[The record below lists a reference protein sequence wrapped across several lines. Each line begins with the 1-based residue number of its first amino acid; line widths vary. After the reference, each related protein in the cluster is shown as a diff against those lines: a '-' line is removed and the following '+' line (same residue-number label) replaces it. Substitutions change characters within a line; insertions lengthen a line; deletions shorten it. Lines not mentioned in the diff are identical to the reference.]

1 MLRTRVAVLRGGPS
15 YEYDVSLQSGSAVLR
30 HLPEDFHGIDVFIDK
45 NGVWHRSGLKV
56 SPYQALK
63 NVDVVWNA
71 LHGEYGEDGKV
82 QQELQVMGIPYTGP
96 SALSAALSMNKLL
109 SKEYFKKVGLH
120 VPEAV
125 ELYVSSDFDEQLFD
139 IFKRATLPV
148 VVKPASAG
156 SSLGVTVAR
165 SLDEIEKGVRKAF
178 GYSSKILVEE
188 YIPGTEATVAVIE
201 GMRGEDLYAL
211 APIEIIPTAESFFDY
226 DEKYKGQALE
236 ISPGNFVE
244 SDMWALMEMAKAAH
258 QVLGLRHYSRSDFI
272 VSPGRGIYILE
283 TNSLPGLTEGSL
295 VPKGLNTAN
304 TSMPEFIKH
313 IISLALERN

>member
-15 YEYDVSLQSGSAVLR
+15 SEYDVSLQSGSAVLR
-30 HLPEDFHGIDVFIDK
+30 HLPEDYHGIDIFIDR
-45 NGVWHRSGLKV
+45 NGVWHRSGLSV
-56 SPYQALK
+56 SPYGALK

-82 QQELQVMGIPYTGP
+82 QQELQLMGVPYTGS

-120 VPEAV
+120 VPECT
-125 ELYVSSDFDEQLFD
+125 ELSVSHDFDEQLFD

-148 VVKPASAG
+148 VIKPVSAG
-156 SSLGVTVAR
+156 SSLGVSVAR

-188 YIPGTEATVAVIE
+188 YIPGTEATVAVVE
-201 GMRGEDLYAL
+201 SMRGEDLYAL
-211 APIEIIPTAESFFDY
+211 APIEIIPTGESFFDY
-226 DEKYKGQALE
+226 DEKYKGRALE
-236 ISPGNFVE
+236 ISPGNFSG
-244 SDMWALMEMAKAAH
+244 SDSRALSEMAKAAH
-258 QVLGLRHYSRSDFI
+258 QALGLRHYSRSDFI

-283 TNSLPGLTEGSL
+283 TNSIPGLTNDSL
-295 VPKGLNTAN
+295 VPKGLATAN
-304 TSMPEFIKH
+304 ISMGDFIKH